1 MQPPPR
7 ARAQRPRKRTVSD
20 RHAGGGT
27 LGEIKIV
34 GLCILA
40 AVGYGIVHDQVT
52 ARVCVEY
59 FTIGHPPVFHT
70 ESPTLLG
77 LGWGIIAT
85 WWVGVLLGIPLALS
99 AQMGTRPRR
108 DARSLVR
115 PIGMLL
121 AVMAVSATLAGFVG
135 YSLSLSGKIWLTEPL
150 ATLIPVERQA
160 LFLADLW
167 THLASYGVG
176 FFGGLVVIALVW
188 RSRGRMIAAPVS
200 SPPGPEPEPGSGR
213 TS

>member
-1 MQPPPR
+1 MGA
-7 ARAQRPRKRTVSD
+7 AR
-20 RHAGGGT
+20 
-27 LGEIKIV
+27 II

-85 WWVGVLLGIPLALS
+85 WWVGLMLGIPLALA

-115 PIGMLL
+115 PIGWLL
-121 AVMAVSATLAGFVG
+121 AVMAVSATIAGLVG
-135 YSLSLSGKIWLTEPL
+135 YSLALSGKIWLTEPL
-150 ATLIPVERQA
+150 ATRIPVERHA
-160 LFLADLW
+160 RFLADLW

-188 RSRGRMIAAPVS
+188 RSRGRMVAAPVS
-200 SPPGPEPEPGSGR
+200 SPPEPGPGSGQ